1 VSAIGS
7 KRRARDDGTLAPA
20 RDHVALSTKCGQLPK
35 PWPSRS
41 ELNLRSGRYE
51 SHLGGCQWYTATA
64 DPFQRSGGDQSKSRI
79 ATGDRLAVARVLET
93 KYIVVMKG
101 LGATEHLVV

>member
-1 VSAIGS
+1 LRWTPDGRAIAYIESGTQTTGC
-7 KRRARDDGTLAPA
+7 RR
-20 RDHVALSTKCGQLPK
+20 
-35 PWPSRS
+35 
-41 ELNLRSGRYE
+41 
-51 SHLGGCQWYTATA
+51 YTATA
-64 DPFQRSGGDQSKSRI
+64 DPFQKSGGDQSKSRI